1 MSDAHFNSLSKAYRA
16 CGYRAGW
23 MVISGDKSNA
33 KDFIEGLN
41 MLANMKLCANV
52 PGQYAIQTALGGYQS
67 INDLI
72 CEGGRLRRQR
82 DIAYEMLSAIPGV
95 SVVHHCA
102 SLYMFP
108 RLDPDVY
115 PIEDDREFF
124 KELLEATNVV
134 LVQGTGFN
142 WPKPDHFRMRIPAF
156 TKWGLRDAINHIAKF
171 LADYR
176 KPILEENLS
185 GRQRAA

>member
-1 MSDAHFNSLSKAYRA
+1 
-16 CGYRAGW
+16 
-23 MVISGDKSNA
+23 
-33 KDFIEGLN
+33 

-72 CEGGRLRRQR
+72 CEGGRCVVSATLPTKCSRPSLAFLWSIRVRRFICSR
-82 DIAYEMLSAIPGV
+82 V
-95 SVVHHCA
+95 WN
-102 SLYMFP
+102 
-108 RLDPDVY
+108 PDVY

-142 WPKPDHFRMRIPAF
+142 WPKPDHFRMVFLPYE
-156 TKWGLRDAINHIAKF
+156 WELRDAINRIAKF

-176 KPILEENLS
+176 KRHPGRNLS

>member
-1 MSDAHFNSLSKAYRA
+1 
-16 CGYRAGW
+16 
-23 MVISGDKSNA
+23 
-33 KDFIEGLN
+33 

-95 SVVHHCA
+95 SVVHPCA

-142 WPKPDHFRMRIPAF
+142 WPKPTPAWYSCL
-156 TKWGLRDAINHIAKF
+156 TNGSCATPSTALPSSSLIIVSAI
-171 LADYR
+171 LER
-176 KPILEENLS
+176 KPFRKTACSLKAKKKSPVKRPWRKPKI
-185 GRQRAA
+185 RHKV